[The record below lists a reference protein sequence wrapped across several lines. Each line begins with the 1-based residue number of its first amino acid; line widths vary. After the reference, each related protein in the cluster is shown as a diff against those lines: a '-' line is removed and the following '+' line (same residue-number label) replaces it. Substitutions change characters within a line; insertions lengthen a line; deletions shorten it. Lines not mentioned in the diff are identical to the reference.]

1 MAKKNGKGGK
11 KSASREN
18 LVVGSKV
25 KDVVK
30 AAGLQSSGEL
40 IQAVSE
46 RVHEIVT
53 QAITRASGNGRKTVR
68 AYDL

>member
-1 MAKKNGKGGK
+1 MAKKKN
-11 KSASREN
+11 REAI

-30 AAGLQSSGEL
+30 GNNMQSSGEL
-40 IQAVSE
+40 IEAISNK
-46 RVHEIVT
+46 VHELVE
-53 QAITRASGNGRKTVR
+53 AACKRASDNGRKTVR

>member
-1 MAKKNGKGGK
+1 MADKN
-11 KSASREN
+11 REIV

-30 AAGLQSSGEL
+30 DQGLQSSGEL
-40 IQAVSE
+40 VEAVSNKVYE
-46 RVHEIVT
+46 LLE
-53 QAITRASGNGRKTVR
+53 AACARASENGRKTVR